1 MKYFRSM
8 LEPNLLAMTPELGYE
23 RYGRQS
29 AIAKKFLKWLAHHH
43 QVEIQTSDSKEHEK
57 RHGRWLLDGFI
68 DRPCA
73 EGSPLAIE
81 VNGW

>member
-1 MKYFRSM
+1 MKYFRSL
-8 LEPNLLAMTPELGYE
+8 LEPGLLAMTPELGYE

-43 QVEIQTSDSKEHEK
+43 QVDIQTSDSEEGEK
-57 RHGRWLLDGFI
+57 RLGRWLLDGFI
-68 DRPCA
+68 PRPFA
-73 EGSPLAIE
+73 EGCSLAIE